1 MVMRLPALRRAALVL
16 AVSTFALAGFA
27 RADDP
32 PQPRAETTAPA
43 GQKVGRG
50 GNAPGASQGSSSAAE
65 PHRLP
70 SDSTTKQTLDLP
82 GRALGF
88 TATAG
93 SIRVFDGKGEP
104 LADIAYTSY
113 ELDGADRATRPVTFL
128 FNGGPGASS
137 AWLQF
142 GAAGPWRLPLDGE
155 ALSPSASPEVKP
167 NAETWLDFTDLV
179 FIDPVST
186 GYSRFVASGEDAR
199 KSFYSVDGD
208 VNSIALVIR
217 RWLEKHDRLT
227 SPKYVGGESY
237 GGIRGPKVVRQ
248 LQLQH
253 GVGVRGLI
261 LVSPL
266 LDFREFTGTSL
277 LQYVATLPSY
287 VAVAREAKG
296 PVKRTDLADVE
307 AYARGEFL
315 ADLVKGEADKEA
327 TNRLA
332 DKVAEL
338 TGIDQAVSRR
348 LAGRFDVGEFRR
360 EFDRKNGK
368 VTGRYDASVRG
379 YDPYPDSSS
388 SRFGDPSGDALQAP
402 LTSAAV
408 DVLTRKL
415 NWRPDGSYEVLNGA
429 VEGNWDFGRGINP
442 PQSVS
447 DLRQILATD
456 GKLNVLVAHGLFDL
470 ATPYFGSKRV
480 LDQLPAFATRRVKFV
495 VYPGGHMFYSRDGSR
510 QAFRSEVEALIRE

>member
-1 MVMRLPALRRAALVL
+1 MLAILPTLRRTGLVL
-16 AVSTFALAGFA
+16 AVSALALASVA
-27 RADDP
+27 RAEDQ
-32 PQPRAETTAPA
+32 PQPRSEAASPA
-43 GQKVGRG
+43 GQKGG
-50 GNAPGASQGSSSAAE
+50 HAGNAQGAAQASPSAAE

-70 SDSTTKQTLDLP
+70 PDSTTQQTLDLP
-82 GRALGF
+82 GRTLNF

-113 ELDGADRATRPVTFL
+113 QLDGADRATRPVTFL

-208 VNSIALVIR
+208 VNAIALVIR

-227 SPKYVGGESY
+227 SPKYVAGESY

-296 PVKRTDLADVE
+296 AVKRADLADVE

-315 ADLVKGEADKEA
+315 ADLIKGEADKEA

-338 TGIDQAVSRR
+338 TGIDQAASRR

-368 VTGRYDASVRG
+368 VTGRYDGSVRG
-379 YDPYPDSSS
+379 FDPYPDSSS

-408 DVLTRKL
+408 DLLARKL

-429 VEGNWDFGRGINP
+429 VEGHWDFGRGINP

-456 GKLNVLVAHGLFDL
+456 AKLNVLVAHGLFDL
-470 ATPYFGSKRV
+470 ATPYFGTKRV
-480 LDQLPAFATRRVKFV
+480 LDQLPAFVTQRVKFV

-510 QAFRSEVEALIRE
+510 QALRSEVEALVRE

>member
-1 MVMRLPALRRAALVL
+1 MVMSLPMLRRVGLLL
-16 AVSTFALAGFA
+16 AVSAFALGGPA

-32 PQPRAETTAPA
+32 PQPRNETAAPA
-43 GQKVGRG
+43 GQKGGRG
-50 GNAPGASQGSSSAAE
+50 SNAAQASPSAAE
-65 PHRLP
+65 QHRLP
-70 SDSTTKQTLDLP
+70 GDSTTKQTLDLP
-82 GRALGF
+82 GRTLNFA
-88 TATAG
+88 ATAG
-93 SIRVFDGKGEP
+93 SIRVFDDKGEP
-104 LADIAYTSY
+104 LADIATTSY

-142 GAAGPWRLPLDGE
+142 GAVGPWRLPLDGE
-155 ALSPSASPEVKP
+155 RLSPSASPEVKP

-179 FIDPVST
+179 FVDPVGT
-186 GYSRFVASGEDAR
+186 GYSRLIASGEDAR
-199 KSFYSVDGD
+199 KRFYSVDGD

-217 RWLEKHDRLT
+217 RWLEKHNRLT
-227 SPKYVGGESY
+227 SPKYVAGESY

-296 PVKRTDLADVE
+296 PVKRADLADVE

-315 ADLVKGEADKEA
+315 TDLVKGEADKEA

-348 LAGRFDVGEFRR
+348 LAGRFDVSEFRR
-360 EFDRKNGK
+360 ELDRKDGM

-379 YDPYPDSSS
+379 FDPYPDSSS

-408 DVLTRKL
+408 DVITRKL

-429 VEGNWDFGRGINP
+429 VERNWDFGGGINP
-442 PQSVS
+442 PQSLS
-447 DLRQILATD
+447 ELRQILATD
-456 GKLNVLVAHGLFDL
+456 AKLNVLVAHGLFDL
-470 ATPYFGSKRV
+470 ATPYFGTKRA
-480 LDQLPAFATRRVKFV
+480 LDQLPAFAAQRVKFV

-510 QAFRSEVEALIRE
+510 QALRGEVQGLIRE

>member
-1 MVMRLPALRRAALVL
+1 MPTILPTLRRTGVVL
-16 AVSTFALAGFA
+16 AVALVAFASVA
-27 RADDP
+27 RAEDP
-32 PQPRAETTAPA
+32 PQPRAETAAPT
-43 GQKVGRG
+43 GQKGGRG
-50 GNAPGASQGSSSAAE
+50 SGAQSGPQSSSSAE

-70 SDSTTKQTLDLP
+70 PDSTTKQTLALP
-82 GRALGF
+82 GRTLDFA
-88 TATAG
+88 ATAG

-113 ELDGADRATRPVTFL
+113 QLDGADRATRPVTFL

-142 GAAGPWRLPLDGE
+142 GAAGPWRLPLDGD

-167 NAETWLDFTDLV
+167 NAATWLDFTDLV

-186 GYSRFVASGEDAR
+186 GYSRFIASGEDAR

-227 SPKYVGGESY
+227 SPKYVAGESY

-248 LQLQH
+248 LQIQH

-296 PVKRTDLADVE
+296 PVKRADLADVE

-315 ADLVKGEADKEA
+315 ADLVKGEADREA

-368 VTGRYDASVRG
+368 VTGRYDGSVRG
-379 YDPYPDSSS
+379 FDPYPDSSS

-408 DVLTRKL
+408 DVLSRKL
-415 NWRPDGSYEVLNGA
+415 NWKPDGSYEVLNGA
-429 VEGNWDFGRGINP
+429 VEGHWDFGRGINP

-447 DLRQILATD
+447 ELRQILATD
-456 GKLNVLVAHGLFDL
+456 AKLNVLVAHGLFDL
-470 ATPYFGSKRV
+470 ATPYFGTKRV
-480 LDQLPAFATRRVKFV
+480 LDQLPAFVTQRVKFA
-495 VYPGGHMFYSRDGSR
+495 VYPGGHMFYSQGGSR
-510 QAFRSEVEALIRE
+510 QALRSEVERLIRE